1 MNIDQAIKKASVD
14 LKRYQ
19 IKSALL
25 DCEILMSKVLN
36 KSRKF
41 VIMNPNEKIKVQN
54 KHEKPEHPGFPSFHC
69 MGPFSKTT
77 LMSHGPGP
85 CPMGPAHVPW
95 AGPMGHGPGPW
106 DMGWAHGTWA
116 GSMGHGPG
124 P

>member
-41 VIMNPNEKIKVQN
+41 IIMNPNKKIN
-54 KHEKPEHPGFPSFHC
+54 DYE
-69 MGPFSKTT
+69 
-77 LMSHGPGP
+77 
-85 CPMGPAHVPW
+85 
-95 AGPMGHGPGPW
+95 
-106 DMGWAHGTWA
+106 
-116 GSMGHGPG
+116 
-124 P
+124 